1 MDWWS
6 SYYDVCWD
14 RKLELVRLE
23 LFAAD
28 SNCVKY
34 FRVFL
39 IASATPTQSIHCASL
54 SLCLFKPGP
63 GQGKLFFKAIES
75 TVPNS

>member
-34 FRVFL
+34 FSVSYCFGHTN
-39 IASATPTQSIHCASL
+39 SEHSL
-54 SLCLFKPGP
+54 RLSKPGP
-63 GQGKLFFKAIES
+63 GQVKLFFKAIIES
-75 TVPNS
+75 TVPNSC